1 MGKYDAFHCFM
12 LKRQYEIKL
21 SLLGKSILEDKLSP
35 NLEKYSQ
42 GIKYN
47 YIPFFGICF
56 STLLSECSVFGIP
69 QSFSFHKDFQT
80 GNVALRTVPCVDWD
94 LLLSIS
100 TEENIIFFF
109 IVVCSNS
116 LLLKMLK
123 VAPVS
128 ILRSSWIYSCLHSL
142 GLLPFFVY

>member
-35 NLEKYSQ
+35 NLEKYSE

-100 TEENIIFFF
+100 TEENIIFF
-109 IVVCSNS
+109 
-116 LLLKMLK
+116 LLLYVLTH
-123 VAPVS
+123 
-128 ILRSSWIYSCLHSL
+128 YC
-142 GLLPFFVY
+142 